1 MTSLKSNK
9 RNFCVVTSSRAEFGI
24 LRHLLLELKNEP
36 SVNTKLIVTGSHL
49 SKKYGLTIKEIFKSN
64 LNIYKKILPIYK
76 NDKPEDIS
84 KSASIILKKLSNV
97 FSYSKPDLLILL
109 GDRYEI
115 LMAAFV
121 ATLHK
126 IPIAH
131 ISGGETT
138 KGSYDNQFR
147 HSISKMS
154 FLHFVSNYI
163 YKKKLI
169 LMGENPKRIFNFG
182 SISLDNLKKEV
193 FVSKEKIEKEFN
205 IKFSK
210 TNFLV
215 TYHPETLSKKSS
227 KLHFREILKAVS
239 KFKKFN
245 FIFTSSNSDE
255 GGNIIN
261 SMITKY
267 AKRRKNTFYVKSF
280 GQKYY
285 FSVLKNVDGVIGNS
299 SSGIT
304 EAPSFKIGTI
314 NVGDRQKGRIRCQSI
329 IDCPTDYKKIS
340 NSIKKTVGKKFK
352 NKIIKVINPLE
363 KKNTIKNIKRVLCSI
378 KLSKSLIT
386 S

>member
-138 KGSYDNQFR
+138 KGSGMA
-147 HSISKMS
+147 SC
-154 FLHFVSNYI
+154 
-163 YKKKLI
+163 
-169 LMGENPKRIFNFG
+169 
-182 SISLDNLKKEV
+182 
-193 FVSKEKIEKEFN
+193 
-205 IKFSK
+205 
-210 TNFLV
+210 
-215 TYHPETLSKKSS
+215 
-227 KLHFREILKAVS
+227 EI
-239 KFKKFN
+239 
-245 FIFTSSNSDE
+245 
-255 GGNIIN
+255 
-261 SMITKY
+261 
-267 AKRRKNTFYVKSF
+267 
-280 GQKYY
+280 
-285 FSVLKNVDGVIGNS
+285 
-299 SSGIT
+299 
-304 EAPSFKIGTI
+304 
-314 NVGDRQKGRIRCQSI
+314 
-329 IDCPTDYKKIS
+329 
-340 NSIKKTVGKKFK
+340 
-352 NKIIKVINPLE
+352 
-363 KKNTIKNIKRVLCSI
+363 
-378 KLSKSLIT
+378 
-386 S
+386 